1 MSFRKY
7 DLITFDDDKKV
18 MVLAVLL
25 DQGNEYLFVNEV
37 LPDESDFTEK
47 CKVLRANYETGTLDK
62 ITDMTLL
69 ERLLPM
75 FERKLAEE

>member
-18 MVLAVLL
+18 MVLAV
-25 DQGNEYLFVNEV
+25 
-37 LPDESDFTEK
+37 FTEK